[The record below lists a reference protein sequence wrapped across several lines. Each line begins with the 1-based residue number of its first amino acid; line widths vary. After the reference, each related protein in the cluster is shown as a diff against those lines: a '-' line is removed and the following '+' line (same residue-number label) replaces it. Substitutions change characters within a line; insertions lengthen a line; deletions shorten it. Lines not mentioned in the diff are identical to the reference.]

1 MLSTVS
7 RFITIFF
14 CHHYHHQHFLI
25 GIFPTTFSIKIE
37 KVMRKK
43 KRNLLPKMMQK
54 SWKQRSLLQSVFNNF
69 TSCFEYLHFSFNIV
83 SKKFLRWYFLYYDE
97 NEYCHDKLSGLGFQI
112 DRFIDNICQIIY
124 LYFFYT
130 YSITNRKAY
139 SIEKPKRHKGLN
151 KDLR

>member
-43 KRNLLPKMMQK
+43 KRNLLPKMMQNLENK
-54 SWKQRSLLQSVFNNF
+54 EVFYNQ
-69 TSCFEYLHFSFNIV
+69 FSIISHPVQMFA
-83 SKKFLRWYFLYYDE
+83 FLRCYTDFQKYPIVRSISCQSLRKKCIPILRNSTAMILSIE
-97 NEYCHDKLSGLGFQI
+97 NSYI
-112 DRFIDNICQIIY
+112 
-124 LYFFYT
+124 
-130 YSITNRKAY
+130 ITNQKA
-139 SIEKPKRHKGLN
+139 IKG
-151 KDLR
+151 